1 LKDPWKNR
9 DYYVSHYNYAHNVR
23 RNFHLP
29 KSVEIHDITLRD
41 GEQQAGIVFRKDEKI
56 QIANLLAEIGVQRI
70 EAGLP
75 AVSSQ
80 DEEAV
85 REIAHLRLGP
95 KIFSFS
101 RCMRND
107 VDTARKCDVDGVV
120 MEIPSSSHI
129 LKYAYGWLDQKA
141 IDLSIDATDYAH
153 KYGLEVVFFTIDS
166 TRATFANFWT
176 LVNSVAKSGHMDSL
190 VLVDTFGVCSPQAIG
205 HFVDLVKRKKINKP
219 LEIHCHNDFGLA
231 VANTVAA
238 VTHGINVVHTTVN
251 GIGERMGNAS
261 LGEVALALEYLYG
274 VKTGLDLTKLTK
286 ISQMVSKLSKVPVPP
301 NYPAVGQGAFKIE
314 SGIIAGWWSKVEP
327 RGMVTEIFPYRPE
340 CVGND
345 PIEVV
350 LGKKSG
356 RDSIIYMLRKLNLK
370 AGDDSQIDRIL
381 LAVKEKSLETKRNI
395 TLEEF
400 EEILSNLHMNP
411 TKAST
416 LSQ

>member
-1 LKDPWKNR
+1 MLSGCTAKGCKRKKLKDPWKNR

-141 IDLSIDATDYAH
+141 ID
-153 KYGLEVVFFTIDS
+153 S

-238 VTHGINVVHTTVN
+238 VTHGINVVHT
-251 GIGERMGNAS
+251 
-261 LGEVALALEYLYG
+261 
-274 VKTGLDLTKLTK
+274 
-286 ISQMVSKLSKVPVPP
+286 
-301 NYPAVGQGAFKIE
+301 
-314 SGIIAGWWSKVEP
+314 
-327 RGMVTEIFPYRPE
+327 
-340 CVGND
+340 
-345 PIEVV
+345 
-350 LGKKSG
+350 
-356 RDSIIYMLRKLNLK
+356 
-370 AGDDSQIDRIL
+370 
-381 LAVKEKSLETKRNI
+381 
-395 TLEEF
+395 
-400 EEILSNLHMNP
+400 
-411 TKAST
+411 
-416 LSQ
+416 